1 LTKIKLRIFDE
12 ENYGG
17 IQITSL
23 KILFGAITRLEIKRF
38 KEILNKNFKNTWKLM
53 KF

>member
-17 IQITSL
+17 IQIASL
-23 KILFGAITRLEIKRF
+23 KILVGAITRLEIKMF
-38 KEILNKNFKNTWKLM
+38 KDSQ
-53 KF
+53 